1 MCLLG
6 NSESWQVDK
15 TNHHKLGPQNGGT
28 EKCYGSLRGGVWGEV
43 LRLLRISPWKRL
55 CTSVLILSLGS
66 LPLRCE
72 CLLCSRCHLPPSP
85 EPQFMGPTTL
95 ALNPLDSW
103 VTPTLPLLYKHP
115 LSDAL
120 LPWHKKTNTEVIE
133 VSIIVRCSTHLNLNV
148 SSCEEKVLHSC
159 TLFLPVSDAV
169 HISSPRGTMHFYVWT
184 IDSQWTIIVQ

>member
-1 MCLLG
+1 M
-6 NSESWQVDK
+6 
-15 TNHHKLGPQNGGT
+15 
-28 EKCYGSLRGGVWGEV
+28 R
-43 LRLLRISPWKRL
+43 
-55 CTSVLILSLGS
+55 SLGYWGS
-66 LPLRCE
+66 VPERDCATLFSSCPWAP
-72 CLLCSRCHLPPSP
+72 CLWGVSVCSATHSRCHLPPSP

-103 VTPTLPLLYKHP
+103 VTPTLSWLYKHS